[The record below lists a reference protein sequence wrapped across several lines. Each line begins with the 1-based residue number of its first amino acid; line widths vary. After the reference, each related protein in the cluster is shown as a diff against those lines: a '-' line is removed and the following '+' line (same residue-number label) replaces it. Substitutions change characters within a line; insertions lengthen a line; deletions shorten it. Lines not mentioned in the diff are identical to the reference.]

1 MIKLDKIVY
10 CPSESLMQ
18 EAEELSLKYKRNII
32 VGENRFTEKMDFDRD
47 KVQFLNI
54 PRVDHVSILNNRISF
69 GMHQSII
76 YENEFFVLKN
86 NTKLL
91 VNGVLIKSL
100 YEEKHKIKFIFND
113 YKIGLN
119 IFELIVNEQV
129 KESGEF
135 YVD

>member
-1 MIKLDKIVY
+1 
-10 CPSESLMQ
+10 MQ
-18 EAEELSLKYKRNII
+18 EAEELSLKHKRNII

-54 PRVDHVSILNNRISF
+54 PRVDHVSILNDKIF
-69 GMHQSII
+69 YGMHQSII

-91 VNGVLIKSL
+91 VNGISIKSL

-119 IFELIVNEQV
+119 IFELIVNGQI
-129 KESGEF
+129 KESGKF